1 MPTNNVAI
9 VLYVHKW
16 CRVLAICF
24 PMRFQITGR
33 RARLI
38 ILLIWIV
45 ALTTTIPWPVYFHL
59 VSAFPSNPEIRLCLE
74 EWPSER
80 DKDLYFI
87 LANVVFCYLLPL
99 FLILLCY
106 VMIWIRVSRRSIPT
120 ESKDAHINRLQQRS
134 KVLLLK
140 SFASIIFQR
149 SRILLGN
156 LLSSELCNASLF

>member
-1 MPTNNVAI
+1 
-9 VLYVHKW
+9 
-16 CRVLAICF
+16 
-24 PMRFQITGR
+24 MRFQITGR

-45 ALTTTIPWPVYFHL
+45 ALTTTIPWPLYFHL
-59 VSAFPSNPEIRLCLE
+59 VSAFPASPEIRLCLE

-106 VMIWIRVSRRSIPT
+106 VMIWIRVWRRSIPT
-120 ESKDAHINRLQQRS
+120 ESKDAHIDRLQQRS
-134 KVLLLK
+134 KVIQ
-140 SFASIIFQR
+140 SFF
-149 SRILLGN
+149 L
-156 LLSSELCNASLF
+156 

>member
-1 MPTNNVAI
+1 MTVNIFSRDVAMRQSTVWRTKQLNKLI
-9 VLYVHKW
+9 LTWNCVFF
-16 CRVLAICF
+16 CFARVLAICF

-45 ALTTTIPWPVYFHL
+45 ALTTTIPWPLYFHL
-59 VSAFPSNPEIRLCLE
+59 VSAFPASPEIRLCLE

-106 VMIWIRVSRRSIPT
+106 VMIWIRVWRRSIPT
-120 ESKDAHINRLQQRS
+120 ESKDAHIDRLQQRS
-134 KVLLLK
+134 KVVQ
-140 SFASIIFQR
+140 SFF
-149 SRILLGN
+149 L
-156 LLSSELCNASLF
+156 

>member
-1 MPTNNVAI
+1 MILLVG
-9 VLYVHKW
+9 
-16 CRVLAICF
+16 RVLAICF

-45 ALTTTIPWPVYFHL
+45 ALTTTIPWPLYFHL
-59 VSAFPSNPEIRLCLE
+59 VSAFPSSPEIRLCLE

-106 VMIWIRVSRRSIPT
+106 VMIWIRVWSRSIPT
-120 ESKDAHINRLQQRS
+120 ESKDAHLDRLQQRS
-134 KVLLLK
+134 KVNNDIN
-140 SFASIIFQR
+140 FF
-149 SRILLGN
+149 
-156 LLSSELCNASLF
+156 LFLEKWFEVNGIVFCVYFDGYLN